1 MVKRI
6 EYIDN
11 LKCFAIFLVVLGHAV
26 QIIWS
31 DWQGSDIPLYVF
43 IYSFHMPLFM
53 FLSGLCVNISTLNYK
68 VILKKV
74 CTLLWPYLL
83 WSLFRCT
90 MQGENFVDGVILKIH
105 GGYWFLLC
113 LFEIFLLF
121 IPLSLFEKKINF
133 DSVFTKD
140 LLYWGTTVVGIYVLY
155 RFVIQNSFLEI
166 IFNLDMLK
174 NMWAYFIFGY
184 IVKKYDFI
192 EQIITKDKCHAIF
205 SLLFISLVILR
216 IFNLVNYNVVGILAL
231 SITGIITFYG
241 LFRHLK
247 FSKCLQGYI
256 SEIGCTTLNI
266 YILHVFFFEGL
277 DVLFPYVANL
287 KDNILILLLISSI
300 VSMINIFVCW
310 IISKLLYQNR
320 FLELI
325 LFGISRK

>member
-1 MVKRI
+1 
-6 EYIDN
+6 
-11 LKCFAIFLVVLGHAV
+11 
-26 QIIWS
+26 
-31 DWQGSDIPLYVF
+31 
-43 IYSFHMPLFM
+43 
-53 FLSGLCVNISTLNYK
+53 
-68 VILKKV
+68 
-74 CTLLWPYLL
+74 
-83 WSLFRCT
+83 
-90 MQGENFVDGVILKIH
+90 
-105 GGYWFLLC
+105 
-113 LFEIFLLF
+113 
-121 IPLSLFEKKINF
+121 
-133 DSVFTKD
+133 
-140 LLYWGTTVVGIYVLY
+140 
-155 RFVIQNSFLEI
+155 
-166 IFNLDMLK
+166 
-174 NMWAYFIFGY
+174 MWAYFIFGY

-192 EQIITKDKCHAIF
+192 EQIITKDKCHAII
-205 SLLFISLVILR
+205 SLLFIALVILR

-247 FSKCLQGYI
+247 FSKRLQGYI

-325 LFGISRK
+325 LFGISKK